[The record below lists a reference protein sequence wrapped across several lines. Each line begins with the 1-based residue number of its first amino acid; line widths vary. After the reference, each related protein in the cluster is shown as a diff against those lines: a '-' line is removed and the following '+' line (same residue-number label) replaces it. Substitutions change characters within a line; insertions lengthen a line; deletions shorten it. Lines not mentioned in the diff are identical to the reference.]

1 MNPSSSGWI
10 KKFGHL
16 SDRAAVVHNHYSSL
30 YQELLSWGVVFG
42 IHNQLPHFIQSE
54 HKLLLDERAKI
65 NVLYAQYHLYL
76 IHNKHRGSFEDFTE
90 VILLFYERLN
100 PLEKSFLD
108 QLIPLKDPYKK
119 LEKVIESRIY
129 IHHNFLSKTLG
140 QNVLNT
146 YLFHDVLSFKSF
158 LEGVD
163 GIQAWYSTLEHQTHL
178 ITHKA
183 LEFAPSVKNKLSPI
197 LNSSLTF
204 TKNFNPETF
213 VLEKDVVQFD
223 PHIRSYIIDWAH
235 FCIALEPSSHDKARL
250 FLDELMA
257 IIGYQPAELSKNND
271 VIKEYIVTASNAIYF
286 LKDSNPAAQ
295 LYGKMGTI
303 AEKLILRNSKR
314 LIRELKDS
322 GELLVLLSKSTHKE
336 LSAEEKH
343 KIQEQL
349 LDIFKSIPSL
359 AIFMLPGGAVLLP
372 MFIKLIPKLLPSAFD
387 DNRIDEKN

>member
-16 SDRAAVVHNHYSSL
+16 SDREVVVHKHYSSL

-42 IHNQLPHFIQSE
+42 IHNQLPHFIHSE
-54 HKLLLDERAKI
+54 HKLLIDERAKI

-76 IHNKHRGSFEDFTE
+76 IHNEYRGSFEDFTE
-90 VILLFYERLN
+90 IILLFYERLN

-108 QLIPLKDPYKK
+108 QLIPLKDHYKK

-140 QNVLNT
+140 QNVLNA
-146 YLFHDVLSFKSF
+146 YLFQDVLSFKSF
-158 LEGVD
+158 LEGEEN
-163 GIQAWYSTLEHQTHL
+163 IQTWFSSLEHQTHL

-183 LEFAPSVKNKLSPI
+183 LEFVPSVKYKLSPI

-204 TKNFNPETF
+204 TKNFNPESF
-213 VLEKDVVQFD
+213 EIKKDAVHFD
-223 PHIRSYIIDWAH
+223 PHIQSYIIDWAY
-235 FCIALEPSSHDKARL
+235 FCIALEPEGKEKAGN
-250 FLDELMA
+250 FLNELGYTIGHLPTELMKNYE
-257 IIGYQPAELSKNND
+257 IIQ
-271 VIKEYIVTASNAIYF
+271 EYISGANNSLYF

-295 LYGKMGTI
+295 LYGKMG
-303 AEKLILRNSKR
+303 AMSEKLILRNSKR
-314 LIRELKDS
+314 LIKELKDS
-322 GELLVLLSKSTHKE
+322 GELLVLLSKSTHKD
-336 LSAEEKH
+336 LTAEEKQ

-387 DNRIDEKN
+387 ENRIVEK